1 MLQRGHGH
9 GMNNEHWTDKKWRP
23 AMAWM
28 YMIVCILDFAV
39 FPILWSMLQAYYKGE
54 VNNQWDPL
62 TLKGAG
68 LFHMAMG
75 AVIGVTAWSRGREKI
90 QGMQNEQLSSGV
102 STTDKS

>member
-1 MLQRGHGH
+1 
-9 GMNNEHWTDKKWRP
+9 MNNEHWTDKKWRP

-90 QGMQNEQLSSGV
+90 QGMQNEQLSSNV

>member
-1 MLQRGHGH
+1 MGVNKSQ
-9 GMNNEHWTDKKWRP
+9 EHWTDKKWRP

-39 FPILWSMLQAYYKGE
+39 FPILWSILQAYYKGE

-68 LFHMAMG
+68 LFHIAMG
-75 AVIGVTAWSRGREKI
+75 AVIGVTAWSRGKEKI
-90 QGMQNEQLSSGV
+90 QGMQNALSSEL
-102 STTDKS
+102 SSTDKP